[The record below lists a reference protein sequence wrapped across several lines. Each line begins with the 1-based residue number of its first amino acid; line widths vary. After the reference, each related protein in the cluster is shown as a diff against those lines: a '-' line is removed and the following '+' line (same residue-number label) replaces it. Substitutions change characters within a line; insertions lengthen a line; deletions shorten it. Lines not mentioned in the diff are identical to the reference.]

1 METRFTHSWAKRL
14 LFRRFQQTLLEG
26 SPCALALHICASA
39 SKTRKTARHGLFRVQ
54 GPVSSRQRAE
64 EWQLPPFGANDSASK
79 RRAAAGCSVR
89 SKAANALG
97 ACARCRCRACDAR
110 EVCARMLGMCCAHP
124 RIPRLPVLPQVSKMK
139 PSALYRVHLH
149 VQGGLACVLYEH
161 CAWGACGRR
170 GAAGKAEARRA
181 SRGLR
186 TAVAAGGPRPAA
198 QAGLAATHAAC
209 WPSPLAHMLS

>member
-1 METRFTHSWAKRL
+1 
-14 LFRRFQQTLLEG
+14 
-26 SPCALALHICASA
+26 
-39 SKTRKTARHGLFRVQ
+39 
-54 GPVSSRQRAE
+54 
-64 EWQLPPFGANDSASK
+64 
-79 RRAAAGCSVR
+79 
-89 SKAANALG
+89 
-97 ACARCRCRACDAR
+97 
-110 EVCARMLGMCCAHP
+110 MLGMCSAYAEVPC
-124 RIPRLPVLPQVSKMK
+124 LPVLPQVSEMK
-139 PSALYRVHLH
+139 LSVLNQVNLH
-149 VQGGLACVLYEH
+149 VEGGLARVLHED